1 MTSKEKKLIEELYS
15 ICNHYNWHDLT
26 SMRFAL
32 DNTKHFIKKNFLSDE
47 RSSEWR
53 IEQFNRNR
61 PQEEQVSTI
70 EDMEKKV
77 DEIFNS

>member
-1 MTSKEKKLIEELYS
+1 MTSKEKKLIEEAYS
-15 ICNHYNWHDLT
+15 ICTNYNWHDLT

-32 DNTKHFIKKNFLSDE
+32 DNIKHFLKRNFLSDG
-47 RSSEWR
+47 RSDEWR

-61 PQEEQVSTI
+61 DVENQVKTI
-70 EDMEKKV
+70 EEMENQV